1 MDFRQTKI
9 LSATVLL
16 VIHRNYRPVIVVM
29 TINVS
34 IATASC
40 HYISSN
46 GQEPVA
52 RKKHGSRIKPIRMG
66 ETVQN
71 NIEVE
76 LPGLL
81 RAIASD
87 RSVEAFETVFRYFGP
102 RVRVY
107 MLRQVR
113 DAQAAEEL
121 MQETM
126 MTVWNKA
133 ALFDPAR
140 GNVSAWIFRIARNL
154 RIDAHRRDKRPE
166 FDMNDPAFVADD
178 APPADAQ
185 MEEVQDAERLH
196 RALAELPPE
205 QRDLLKRSFF
215 EEKSHSVIAQQLG
228 LPIGT
233 VKSRIRLAFAKLRTA
248 LESRT

>member
-1 MDFRQTKI
+1 
-9 LSATVLL
+9 
-16 VIHRNYRPVIVVM
+16 M

-34 IATASC
+34 IAAVPC
-40 HYISSN
+40 QYMSN
-46 GQEPVA
+46 NRKKPVA
-52 RKKHGSRIKPIRMG
+52 RKTRGSEVKPIRMG

-71 NIEVE
+71 NIEDE

-81 RAIASD
+81 RAIASE
-87 RSVEAFETVFRYFGP
+87 RSVEAFEVVFRYFGP

-154 RIDAHRRDKRPE
+154 RIDAHRRDRRPE
-166 FDMNDPAFVADD
+166 FDMNDPAFIADD
-178 APPADAQ
+178 APAADAQ
-185 MEEVQDAERLH
+185 MEELQDAERLH
-196 RALAELPPE
+196 RALADLPQE
-205 QRDLLKRSFF
+205 QRELLKRSFF
-215 EEKSHSVIAQQLG
+215 EEMSHSVIAQQLG

>member
-1 MDFRQTKI
+1 MK
-9 LSATVLL
+9 
-16 VIHRNYRPVIVVM
+16 VIQFWPPGVISFM

-34 IATASC
+34 ITAPAC
-40 HYISSN
+40 HYTGSPRKN
-46 GQEPVA
+46 PVVGQA
-52 RKKHGSRIKPIRMG
+52 HGSGVKPIRMKD
-66 ETVQN
+66 TVKDT
-71 NIEVE
+71 IENE
-76 LPGLL
+76 CPALI
-81 RAIASD
+81 RAVASE
-87 RSVEAFETVFRYFGP
+87 RSVDAFEVLFRHYGP
-102 RVRVY
+102 RVRIY

-133 ALFDPAR
+133 ALFDPGR

-154 RIDAHRRDKRPE
+154 RIDAHRKDKRPE
-166 FDMNDPAFVADD
+166 FDMNDPAFVKDD
-178 APPADAQ
+178 APGADAH

-196 RALAELPPE
+196 RALAQLPQE
-205 QRDLLKRSFF
+205 QMDLLKRSFF
-215 EEKSHSVIAQQLG
+215 DETSHSAIAEQLG

-248 LESRT
+248 LESRS